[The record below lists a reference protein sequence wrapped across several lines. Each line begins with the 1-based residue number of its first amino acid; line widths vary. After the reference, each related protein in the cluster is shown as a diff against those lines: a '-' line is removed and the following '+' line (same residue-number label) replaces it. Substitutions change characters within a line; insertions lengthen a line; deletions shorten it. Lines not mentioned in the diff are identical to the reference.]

1 MTAVINSL
9 LIFGCFIAGLL
20 GSALHVL
27 PELFWRP
34 SLIETTLFVLLFLV
48 GVGVGANRHTWELIR
63 QTTLRMLYV
72 PVIAIAGTLLGVAAV
87 SALLPGVRLR
97 EALAVG
103 SGMGYYSLSSILITE
118 LRGET
123 LGVLALLAN
132 ILREIVTLVS
142 APLMARYFGRI
153 GPVIAG
159 GATATDTTL
168 PMIVRCSGPEYAI
181 VAVFSGLAISL
192 LVPFLSAVLL

>member
-1 MTAVINSL
+1 MINSL
-9 LIFGCFIAGLL
+9 LILGCFLAGVA
-20 GSALHVL
+20 GSALHLSPAFFLQASV
-27 PELFWRP
+27 
-34 SLIETTLFVLLFLV
+34 IEITLFVLLFLV
-48 GVGVGANRHTWELIR
+48 GVSVGANPATWDLVRRI
-63 QTTLRMLYV
+63 TVRMAFV
-72 PVIAIAGTLLGVAAV
+72 PVLAVIGTLLGVGAA
-87 SALLPGVRLR
+87 SAFLPGLRLR
-97 EALAVG
+97 DALAVG

-142 APLMARYFGRI
+142 APLMARYFGRL

-168 PMIVRCSGPEYAI
+168 PIIVRTSGAEYAI
-181 VAVFSGLAISL
+181 LAVFSGLVISL
-192 LVPFLSAVLL
+192 LVPFLIALLL

>member
-1 MTAVINSL
+1 MINSL
-9 LIFGCFIAGLL
+9 LIFACFLAGLM
-20 GSALHVL
+20 GSALHLL
-27 PELFWRP
+27 PELFVRP
-34 SLIETTLFVLLFLV
+34 IFIEVTLFVLLFLV
-48 GVGVGANRHTWELIR
+48 GVGVGGNRHTWELIR
-63 QTTLRMLYV
+63 QITIRMTLV
-72 PVIAIAGTLLGVAAV
+72 PILAIVGTLLGVAAV
-87 SALLPGVRLR
+87 SVLLPGIRLR

-153 GPVIAG
+153 GPVLAG

-181 VAVFSGLAISL
+181 VAVFSGLVISI
-192 LVPFLSAVLL
+192 LVPFLIAALL